1 MTLQQKKA
9 LRDTF
14 RDTHDLLM
22 DQQRYDEAALVLK
35 TIRKMDA
42 DIAQEQAGDFEP
54 SAETVEKAK
63 ALFKKVKP

>member
-1 MTLQQKKA
+1 MTLIQKKA

-14 RDTHDLLM
+14 RDAHDDLM

-42 DIAQEQAGDFEP
+42 DIAQEQVGDFEP
-54 SAETVEKAK
+54 PAETVEKAK
-63 ALFKKVKP
+63 ALFKVGKA